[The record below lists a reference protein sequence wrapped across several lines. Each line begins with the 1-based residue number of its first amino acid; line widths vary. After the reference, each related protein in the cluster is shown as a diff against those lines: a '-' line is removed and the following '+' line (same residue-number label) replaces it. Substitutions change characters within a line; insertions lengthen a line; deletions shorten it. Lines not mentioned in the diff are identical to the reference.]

1 MTKINCFIPFA
12 SAEQAQATVDGLKSN
27 PLVNKIFLLAGDDA
41 QGTIE
46 GCEMLKVNN
55 LTSTATIK
63 AIAEHS
69 DACVTL
75 LYTKYVTLKFAP
87 FAIERFVKILADTQS
102 GMVYADHYNVT
113 DKGADKAPVI
123 DYQMGSLRD
132 DFDFG
137 SVMVFCAECFKKAAA
152 AMKATYE
159 HAGLYDLRLKLSQR
173 CAITHIN
180 EFLYSDVQLDTRKS
194 GEKIFDYVDPRNR
207 GRQIEMEAACTEHL
221 KEIGGYLAPTKVV
234 DGKEVPNFKHI
245 EFDHDKFEVEATV
258 MIPVR
263 NRIRTIR
270 DAIDSVL
277 RQKTNFKFNLMVVD
291 NFSTDGTRE
300 AIAAYDDPR
309 LIHIIADYYDMGIG
323 GYWNLAAHHEKAGKF
338 VVQLD
343 SDDMYKD
350 ENTLQ
355 TMVNAFYEQN
365 VAMVVGTYL
374 MTDIN
379 CNPIPPGVIDHKE
392 WTPENG
398 RNNALRINGLG
409 APRAF
414 YTPVLREVMLPN
426 TSYGE
431 DYALGLNISRTYQIG
446 RVYEPVYLCRRWDD
460 NSDANVDVV
469 KMNNNNLYKD
479 RMRTWELMARIA
491 MNKKECCCCCK

>member
-1 MTKINCFIPFA
+1 MNMGRIDCFIPFA
-12 SAEQAQATVDGLKSN
+12 AEEQAAQTIANLKEN
-27 PLVNKIFLLAGDDA
+27 NLVNNIYLLATADVA
-41 QGTIE
+41 SSVA
-46 GCEMLKVNN
+46 GCEVLRVNG
-55 LTSTATIK
+55 LTASSAMH
-63 AIAEHS
+63 AIAQKAS
-69 DACVTL
+69 ADYVM
-75 LYTKYVTLKFAP
+75 LYTKYDTLKFAP
-87 FAIERFVKILADTQS
+87 FAIERFVKLANDSQS
-102 GMVYADHYNVT
+102 GMLYADHYNVT
-113 DKGADKAPVI
+113 EKGANKAPVI
-123 DYQMGSLRD
+123 DYQFGSLRD

-137 SVMVFCAECFKKAAA
+137 SVLFFCGCCFKKAVA
-152 AMKATYE
+152 AMKADYE
-159 HAGLYDLRLKLSQR
+159 FAGLYDLRLKLSQF
-173 CAITHIN
+173 ASITHIN
-180 EFLYSDVQLDTRKS
+180 EFLYSDVELDTRKS

-207 GRQIEMEAACTEHL
+207 GRQIEMEKACTEHL
-221 KEIGGYLAPTKVV
+221 KEIGGYLAPEKDVN
-234 DGKEVPNFKHI
+234 GKMVPNFKHI
-245 EFDHDKFEVEATV
+245 EFSEDQFEVEATV

-277 RQKTNFKFNLMVVD
+277 KQKANFKFNLMVVD

-300 AIAAYDDPR
+300 AIAEYDDPR

-338 VVQLD
+338 IVQLD

-365 VAMVVGTYL
+365 VAMVVGTYM

-379 CNPIPPGVIDHKE
+379 LNMIAPGIIDHKE

-414 YTPVLREVMLPN
+414 YTPVLRDVKIPN

-431 DYALGLNISRTYQIG
+431 DYALGLNISRIYQIG

-460 NSDANVDVV
+460 NSDASLDVE
-469 KMNNNNLYKD
+469 KMNRNNLYKD
-479 RMRTWELMARIA
+479 RIRTWELQARVA
-491 MNKKECCCCCK
+491 MNKK

>member
-1 MTKINCFIPFA
+1 MGRIDCFIPFA
-12 SAEQAQATVDGLKSN
+12 TAEQAAHTIANLKTAE
-27 PLVNKIFLLAGDDA
+27 LVNNIYLLATADVTDRV
-41 QGTIE
+41 E
-46 GCEMLKVNN
+46 GCEIIRIDGLTASTTMKV
-55 LTSTATIK
+55 
-63 AIAEHS
+63 IAEKAVA
-69 DACVTL
+69 DYVM
-75 LYTKYVTLKFAP
+75 LYTKYDTLKFAP
-87 FAIERFVKILADTQS
+87 FAIERFVKLADDTQS
-102 GMVYADHYNVT
+102 GMLYADHYNVT
-113 DKGADKAPVI
+113 EKGADKAPVI
-123 DYQMGSLRD
+123 DYQFGSLRD

-137 SVMVFCAECFKKAAA
+137 SVLFFCACCYKKAAQ
-152 AMKATYE
+152 AMKAQYE
-159 HAGLYDLRLKLSQR
+159 FAGLYDLRLKLSQF
-173 CAITHIN
+173 ASITHIN
-180 EFLYSDVQLDTRKS
+180 EFLYSDVELDTRKS

-207 GRQIEMEAACTEHL
+207 GRQIEMEQACTEHL
-221 KEIGGYLAPTKVV
+221 KEIGGYLPAEKVV
-234 DGKEVPNFKHI
+234 DGKTVPNFKHI
-245 EFDHDKFEVEATV
+245 EFADGNFEVEATV

-277 RQKTNFKFNLMVVD
+277 KQKTTFKFNLMVVD

-300 AIAAYDDPR
+300 AIAEYDDPR
-309 LIHIIADYYDMGIG
+309 MIHIIADYYDMGIG

-338 VVQLD
+338 IVQLD

-374 MTDIN
+374 MTDID
-379 CNPIPPGVIDHKE
+379 CNPIPPGIIDHKE

-414 YTPVLREVMLPN
+414 YTPVLRDVKIPN

-460 NSDANVDVV
+460 NSDASLDVE
-469 KMNNNNLYKD
+469 KMNRNNLYKD
-479 RMRTWELMARIA
+479 RIRTWELQARVA
-491 MNKKECCCCCK
+491 MNKKA